1 MDKIIDALTAYTI
14 ENGMLTCVTTV
25 VALVCVRL
33 ALSLQRDCAERE
45 AHVLAAQ
52 WLSMPTN
59 LIFLGLHFAISK
71 RALSPH
77 PSYLLHSS
85 N

>member
-25 VALVCVRL
+25 VALVCVRPVL
-33 ALSLQRDCAERE
+33 PLQHGCAGRE

-71 RALSPH
+71 RMLPPPPNS
-77 PSYLLHSS
+77 LLHSS
-85 N
+85 A